1 MGKLTIAEVE
11 ELVKKKTLSP
21 SAAKTMEEKGLV
33 GTRKRGSKRFLKNG
47 KNGTKIYPQLYF
59 SGLGKGNTYTND
71 MVEIKKEFA
80 TLINKYTTV
89 KGEENND

>member
-33 GTRKRGSKRFLKNG
+33 GTRKRGSRRFLKNG